1 MYQPLRTKLV
11 LLMAINE
18 TIKETLESISC
29 VSIVCCNGGWLQA
42 LHRRMLRLFYNGPVQ
57 KDRKAD
63 GIVILTQILSFL
75 SSCRLSRECSI
86 HTSVP
91 PVEALAF
98 FRALSAMGARCQCF
112 ETALQTLSRPWS
124 ARLATRMVFS
134 AVRAVWVR
142 LHIHGAPGF
151 IDWKQ

>member
-29 VSIVCCNGGWLQA
+29 VSIVCCIGGWLQA
-42 LHRRMLRLFYNGPVQ
+42 LHRRMLMLFYNGPVQ

-98 FRALSAMGARCQCF
+98 FRALSAMGALMVPHATHPF
-112 ETALQTLSRPWS
+112 NSSIALLDSTATLKFNIFH
-124 ARLATRMVFS
+124 L
-134 AVRAVWVR
+134 
-142 LHIHGAPGF
+142 L
-151 IDWKQ
+151 